1 MSNVRAVKRT
11 PPIVAIVGASKSGK
25 TTLLESLI
33 ARLKS
38 RGYKV
43 GTIKHALAN
52 LSFDK
57 AYKDSWRHIQAGS
70 AATLIL
76 SSTQLVLI
84 KPVLHELTLGEAAQL
99 LGADYDILLAEGFK
113 QSEVP
118 KIKLY
123 RDSEGANAFD
133 LKNLIAVVT
142 EKPIE
147 CGVRNFSPKAIDELV
162 DFLEENFL
170 KPKRK
175 TG

>member
-1 MSNVRAVKRT
+1 MSNARAVKRT
-11 PPIVAIVGASKSGK
+11 PPIVAIVGTSKSGK
-25 TTLLESLI
+25 TTLIESLI
-33 ARLKS
+33 VKLKS

-43 GTIKHALAN
+43 GTIKHALAKP
-52 LSFDK
+52 SFDK
-57 AYKDSWRHIQAGS
+57 AHKDSWRHIQAGS

-84 KPVLHELTLGEAAQL
+84 KPVLHELSLGEAAQI

-123 RDSEGANAFD
+123 RDSDKVNAFD

-147 CGVRNFSPKAIDELV
+147 CGVRNFSPKAIEELV
-162 DFLEENFL
+162 DFMEENFL
-170 KPKRK
+170 KHGRK
-175 TG
+175 KG